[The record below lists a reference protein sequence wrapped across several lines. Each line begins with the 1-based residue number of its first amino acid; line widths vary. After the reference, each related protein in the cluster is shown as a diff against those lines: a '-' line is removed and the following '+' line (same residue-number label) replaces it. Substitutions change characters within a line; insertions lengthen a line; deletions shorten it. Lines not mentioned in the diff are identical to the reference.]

1 MTSRQAG
8 SDSSQ
13 NPRDVADAGSLVAH
27 GLGAALVAQA
37 DLDAITAL
45 IQGLPT
51 ASLLEQLDAVVA
63 ALDSTDPV
71 RARRRVGWLGRL
83 IGRDLVA
90 QAQVDPVEQ
99 RVRVAL
105 SFAQTLAVELSS
117 RLVNLQ
123 AAADGLQR
131 QLGLLVATVSDA
143 RASHPADDRSLR
155 RLVHLDLI
163 AAAWTATLAHVAM
176 VRAHAHSLLD
186 RHEQVHDV
194 LVPLWRQH
202 AAASAADTQLRSD
215 TGPDRL
221 TQLQRELRIGLAS
234 LHESAQALP
243 PQHTDTTTAAPKEPL
258 P

>member
-1 MTSRQAG
+1 MTSLRAD
-8 SDSSQ
+8 SDASQGASS
-13 NPRDVADAGSLVAH
+13 PGVRETADG

-51 ASLLEQLDAVVA
+51 VPLLEQLDAAVA
-63 ALDSTDPV
+63 ALDSSDPI
-71 RARRRVGWLGRL
+71 RARRRVGWFGRL
-83 IGRDLVA
+83 MGRDIVA

-105 SFAQTLAVELSS
+105 SSAQSLADELSAQ
-117 RLVNLQ
+117 LVKLQ

-131 QLGLLVATVSDA
+131 QLGLLDATVSDT
-143 RASHPADDRSLR
+143 RASGPTDDVSAR

-163 AAAWTATLAHVAM
+163 AASWTATLAHVAM
-176 VRAHAHSLLD
+176 VRGHARRLME
-186 RHEQVHDV
+186 RHEQVRDV

-202 AAASAADTQLRSD
+202 AAANAAGRQLRSD
-215 TGPDRL
+215 TRPDRFS
-221 TQLQRELRIGLAS
+221 QLQRELRIGLAS
-234 LHESAQALP
+234 LHDSTHVLP
-243 PQHTDTTTAAPKEPL
+243 PPQTKANASPKEPL

>member
-13 NPRDVADAGSLVAH
+13 DPRDVAEPDAFSTP
-27 GLGAALVAQA
+27 GLGAALVAQV

-51 ASLLEQLDAVVA
+51 ASLLEQLDAIVSA
-63 ALDSTDPV
+63 MDSADPA

-83 IGRDLVA
+83 IGHDLVA

-105 SFAQTLAVELSS
+105 SFAQTLAIGLASQ
-117 RLVNLQ
+117 LVDLQ
-123 AAADGLQR
+123 ASAGRLQR
-131 QLGLLVATVSDA
+131 QLGLLDATVSDA
-143 RASHPADDRSLR
+143 RTSQPEDERSLR

-163 AAAWTATLAHVAM
+163 AASWTTTLAHVAM
-176 VRAHAHSLLD
+176 VRDHARRMME
-186 RHEQVHDV
+186 RHEQVRDV

-202 AAASAADTQLRSD
+202 AIASAAGTKLHSD
-215 TGPDRL
+215 ARPDRFA
-221 TQLQRELRIGLAS
+221 QLQRELRIGLAS
-234 LHESAQALP
+234 LHDSAESLP
-243 PQHTDTTTAAPKEPL
+243 SQHTDTTTAAPKEPL

>member
-1 MTSRQAG
+1 MTSRQAD

-13 NPRDVADAGSLVAH
+13 GGREATDGGSFVVE

-45 IQGLPT
+45 IQALPVVP
-51 ASLLEQLDAVVA
+51 LLQQLDTIIA
-63 ALDSTDPV
+63 ALDSADPV

-83 IGRDLVA
+83 MGRDLVA

-105 SFAQTLAVELSS
+105 SSAQTLAGELAAE
-117 RLVNLQ
+117 LVKLQ

-131 QLGLLVATVSDA
+131 QLGLLDATVSDA
-143 RASHPADDRSLR
+143 RTRESADDRSLR

-163 AAAWTATLAHVAM
+163 AASWTATLGHVAM
-176 VRAHAHSLLD
+176 VRGHARRLLD
-186 RHEQVHDV
+186 RHEQVRDV

-202 AAASAADTQLRSD
+202 AAASAAGTQLRSD
-215 TGPDRL
+215 LRPDRF
-221 TQLQRELRIGLAS
+221 TQLQCELRVGLAS
-234 LHESAQALP
+234 LHESAEALP
-243 PQHTDTTTAAPKEPL
+243 PQHTAPTVAPKEPL